1 MNIKY
6 IEKIIVLVNNVWKYD
21 TYIMDSDITENKV
34 REFILSNNKIYKIK
48 DVKYKFHGGPPM
60 GTVMY
65 NYKEIEG
72 ENVWIVNLKPD
83 INYILS
89 KNKDFEN
96 LYVQNGG
103 NLNDKI
109 SSKFDGTKYYNYIIV
124 LKNNKFFDKLKI
136 ASKKILTNKL
146 LINRLN
152 YINNNKHIYGEI
164 SKLIETNNGFIVK
177 TYGKRIV

>member
-1 MNIKY
+1 MADG
-6 IEKIIVLVNNVWKYD
+6 LPHLNNVRAWLN
-21 TYIMDSDITENKV
+21 S
-34 REFILSNNKIYKIK
+34 
-48 DVKYKFHGGPPM
+48 
-60 GTVMY
+60 
-65 NYKEIEG
+65 
-72 ENVWIVNLKPD
+72 
-83 INYILS
+83 
-89 KNKDFEN
+89 
-96 LYVQNGG
+96 GG

-109 SSKFDGTKYYNYIIV
+109 SSKFDGTNYYNYIIV

-136 ASKKILTNKL
+136 VSKKVLTNKL